1 MKNCVSRQ
9 WKIAFRRVVL
19 CNSVNNYVFI
29 TLCRC
34 NNYWTK
40 IKLNTF
46 RISWTTKMICTFRS
60 VLYFIAFN
68 KIKSY
73 ELMSCCLRM
82 LLNDDHTSFFLKG
95 YRNIWINLWKFR
107 YLLRSLLTSLVLTRP
122 LPNVILTLSVGNID
136 MWVAPK
142 SNALIQMTNFFLY
155 SVIKLLIVNSLISII
170 CPSIHSQ
177 KH

>member
-1 MKNCVSRQ
+1 MFLYS
-9 WKIAFRRVVL
+9 FFL
-19 CNSVNNYVFI
+19 
-29 TLCRC
+29 
-34 NNYWTK
+34 
-40 IKLNTF
+40 TF

-82 LLNDDHTSFFLKG
+82 LLNDDHTSFSLKG

-136 MWVAPK
+136 MWVAPYQSSSWTLVAFLWILVTYFLCLQFNQY
-142 SNALIQMTNFFLY
+142 SN
-155 SVIKLLIVNSLISII
+155 
-170 CPSIHSQ
+170 
-177 KH
+177 